1 MILKITPNPFKT
13 LSLIFAFSLF
23 LTSGEVKAQTRVYA
37 NSATVSNATHVDNPT
52 NAYDGNVTTL
62 ANVRANSG
70 VALGIGAYNGYIELQ
85 FPSTLPANT
94 TSFVKIQTEDD
105 LLNSLLGG
113 TLGGLLADVLGVVL
127 TGSQEFTVQAKN
139 GSTVVLQGDS
149 QDGGEFATARMRIVT
164 DAAGDFYVMVTP
176 AQSYNRIRITNRTGG
191 ALVGLGNEKDLFVYD
206 AFYIQDPANCGTPA
220 YTSFSASGINLDLID
235 LANYGVQNPENA
247 IDSDPDNFSTL
258 SFGVLGIAAAVEQ
271 TVYFEGSSTAD
282 DEFMIRLRL
291 AQTLLDLNV
300 ANSINVRSYN
310 GATLV
315 QEVTLSTLLT
325 LNLLSLDGGEIESI
339 PLAPGA
345 PVNRITIEFESLI
358 GASVLQNLDFF
369 GIVRTAAAPEI
380 TDLETLN
387 ALACEGGT
395 ADLIADTDPANEL
408 RWYDAAEGGNLLAT
422 VPAGSAFTTP
432 VLTTDTTFYVAARR
446 IGCPEESAR
455 VAVEVEV
462 DIVATP
468 TGPASQQ
475 FCAFEGATVA
485 DLEVNEAG
493 VVFYDA
499 ATAGNQYQETDLL
512 TAGTYYAALVN
523 SITGCES
530 ATRLAITVGLAD
542 FCDVTLNVKVMLQGA
557 LLNSTGGLMRD
568 NLRTQGLIPLEQPYS
583 AVLDERFT
591 HYNGGGSETTTST
604 VLNANAGTGDAI
616 VDWVFVEIRDQ
627 ATPQTVFKTV
637 SALLQR
643 DGDIVASDGGPLTVA
658 GLPEMF
664 YIAVKHRNHFGAM
677 GANVLT
683 VVNSEVTLDFTTI
696 DNAGLFSISGS
707 SPELAMVTV
716 GGIKAFYMGNAN
728 FDSRVKYDGAA
739 NDRQFAASQVLSHPS
754 NSNQTLNFSSATGYS
769 SGDINMDG
777 KVLYDGGGNDRI
789 LIQNTVIT
797 YPLNTSGL
805 NNFNGMIEQ
814 LPQ

>member
-23 LTSGEVKAQTRVYA
+23 LTYGEIKAQTRVYA
-37 NSATVSNATHVDNPT
+37 NSATVSNATHVDNPA

-247 IDSDPDNFSTL
+247 IDSNPDNFSTL

-345 PVNRITIEFESLI
+345 PVDRITIEFESLI

-380 TDLETLN
+380 TDPETLN

-395 ADLIADTDPANEL
+395 AVLIADTDPANEL

-432 VLTTDTTFYVAARR
+432 VLTTNTTFYVAARR

-499 ATAGNQYQETDLL
+499 AAAGNQYQETDLL
-512 TAGTYYAALVN
+512 TEGTYYAALVN

-530 ATRLAITVGLAD
+530 ATRLEITVGLAD

-627 ATPQTVFKTV
+627 ATPQTVYKTV

-643 DGDIVASDGGPLTVA
+643 DGDIVASDGGLLTVA

-696 DNAGLFSISGS
+696 DNASLFSISGS